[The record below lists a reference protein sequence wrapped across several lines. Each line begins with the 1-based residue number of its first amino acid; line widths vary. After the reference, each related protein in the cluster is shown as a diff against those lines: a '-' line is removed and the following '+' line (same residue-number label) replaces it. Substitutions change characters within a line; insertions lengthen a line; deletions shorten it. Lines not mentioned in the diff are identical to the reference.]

1 LTIRNPVDQFGE
13 AAIKFS
19 IKDLFYAFSAHAFI
33 MHQLIKPVF
42 Q

>member
-19 IKDLFYAFSAHAFI
+19 IKDLFYAVSAHTFI
-33 MHQLIKPVF
+33 MHQRIKLMF